1 MVFLYPC
8 CGGRIRT
15 DDLQVM
21 GLASCQLLYPASI
34 IYIYFKDSN
43 QRSRL
48 GGIMGLGDPAQAG
61 CSTPRR
67 IQLKITNYQ

>member
-1 MVFLYPC
+1 
-8 CGGRIRT
+8 
-15 DDLQVM
+15 M

-43 QRSRL
+43 QRSRP

-61 CSTPRR
+61 CSTPRQLF
-67 IQLKITNYQ
+67 IFILKIRTNDPAQAGCSTPRQLF